1 MKRGEYLTQPK
12 YAMPTHCPV
21 SGKPLEVTALR
32 SPDSGVSIEG
42 RFQPNEFALLPQEN
56 LEFLR
61 LFVKVRGNLKEM
73 ERIMGLSYT
82 TIRLRFENLTNV
94 LGSELTEQES
104 RGRAGGRSD
113 IREQLEGGER
123 EAEPRAEAQQGVV
136 SRRG

>member
-1 MKRGEYLTQPK
+1 MKREEYLTQPK

-21 SGKPLEVTALR
+21 RGKPLEVTALP

-73 ERIMGLSYT
+73 ERIMGLSYP
-82 TIRLRFENLTNV
+82 TIRLRFENLINV
-94 LGSELTEQES
+94 LGYELQEQES
-104 RGRAGGRSD
+104 LGRAGRRSA
-113 IREQLEGGER
+113 ILEQLERGELDADQAAKALQ
-123 EAEPRAEAQQGVV
+123 ELKG
-136 SRRG
+136 S